1 MKQTSSTKHI
11 PASDE
16 APKLTAKDL
25 ARAHLRVGLKDV
37 SPDEFRA
44 AVNERLGGKKRISIM
59 LDSAVIAFFKAKAG
73 EKGYQTLINEA
84 LKDAVRGVQIEDAVR
99 KVVREELAHH

>member
-1 MKQTSSTKHI
+1 MKQTSPTKHI
-11 PASDE
+11 PAADE

-44 AVNERLGGKKRISIM
+44 A
-59 LDSAVIAFFKAKAG
+59 
-73 EKGYQTLINEA
+73 